1 MNQCSLFE
9 PAQFNRSKACRFSI
23 IQYTVRRPRGPCS
36 HGKYA
41 LSTSTFRA
49 FLHSVCQSKELAA
62 TFVGK
67 SKDQTDEV
75 DSDLVLADVCSSFG
89 QFTKFYVEDHEEASS
104 VDSTCRYHFLCITL

>member
-1 MNQCSLFE
+1 MSVNHPTL
-9 PAQFNRSKACRFSI
+9 
-23 IQYTVRRPRGPCS
+23 
-36 HGKYA
+36 
-41 LSTSTFRA
+41 TFRA

-89 QFTKFYVEDHEEASS
+89 QFAKFYVEDHEEASS
-104 VDSTCRYHFLCITL
+104 VESTCRYHFLCITL